1 MKLGTETGSV
11 VNHLMSGTNG
21 QPEPEIGMGA
31 TILQWSDRTPCTI
44 VAVRRFKG
52 EQKAGQVSEI
62 DAQED
67 KATRTDNNGMSECQ
81 RYEYERDTQGWV
93 TTFKRNKKGAF
104 VSNGGNRLRIGD
116 RSKYHDYSF

>member
-44 VAVRRFKG
+44 VSVRRFKG

-93 TTFKRNKKGAF
+93 TTFKRNKKGTF
-104 VSNGGNRLRIGD
+104 VSNVGNLRIGD
-116 RSKYHDYSF
+116 RSKYHDFSF